1 MSNFWINEQGQNLL
15 KGTEETPHN
24 KERIPL
30 QLIAEFLQEYP
41 KARTDL
47 LIAMK
52 QLNEEETA
60 RIQDLIRAYP
70 SLLKGEKYVQEQ
82 EDDFQTSFNDLVVNQ
97 QSNLPKGNTNV
108 EPSENSGL
116 VVRRL

>member
-1 MSNFWINEQGQNLL
+1 MSNFWINDQGQNLL
-15 KGTEETPHN
+15 KGTEDTPNN

-47 LIAMK
+47 MIAMK

-60 RIQDLIRAYP
+60 RIQDLVRAYP
-70 SLLKGEKYVQEQ
+70 VLLKGEKYPQER
-82 EDDFQTSFNDLVVNQ
+82 EDDFQSNFNDLVVNQ
-97 QSNLPKGNTNV
+97 QSNLPKGNTDV
-108 EPSENSGL
+108 GPSESSGL
-116 VVRRL
+116 VVRRP

>member
-1 MSNFWINEQGQNLL
+1 MANFWINGQGQNLL
-15 KGTEETPHN
+15 KGTEDTPLN
-24 KERIPL
+24 KERLPL
-30 QLIAEFLQEYP
+30 HLIAEFLQEYP

-52 QLNEEETA
+52 QLNQEETA

-82 EDDFQTSFNDLVVNQ
+82 EDDFQTSFNNLAVNQ
-97 QSNLPKGNTNV
+97 QSNLPKGNVNV